1 MGGDAGGHGW
11 PGPHGRHLLGL
22 PAPGRA
28 PLQLSHVWSGQPGKA
43 ATPSELRCPHL
54 CGQASWEVV
63 RIQWWYRMDRSHQN
77 GATNTPTPGRSHI
90 SVPRVESMQRYW
102 HCVDSGS
109 VSSQRSLGA
118 VRKTAP
124 RKMPRLSPGP
134 APHVGVDQP
143 RGLGPWERKRR
154 PPPVPRIRL
163 AVGRGHANAESF
175 NRRQRD
181 VNRA

>member
-1 MGGDAGGHGW
+1 MGTAGLAHMGGTCSACLPLAEPPSSCHTSGLDDQGRQ
-11 PGPHGRHLLGL
+11 PH
-22 PAPGRA
+22 
-28 PLQLSHVWSGQPGKA
+28 PLSFDVL
-43 ATPSELRCPHL
+43 TC
-54 CGQASWEVV
+54 ASWEVV

-90 SVPRVESMQRYW
+90 SVPRVESIQRYW
-102 HCVDSGS
+102 QCVDSGS
-109 VSSQRSLGA
+109 ISSQQSLGA

-143 RGLGPWERKRR
+143 RGLGPWERKWR

-181 VNRA
+181 VSRA